1 MTEKPRKRQKL
12 PKPVEITLPHET
24 YQPRKVETSK
34 EYDMP
39 EASVEEIRN
48 AFFRPV
54 KVRRERRG

>member
-1 MTEKPRKRQKL
+1 MTEKARKRQKL
-12 PKPVEITLPHET
+12 PKPVTITLPHET
-24 YQPRKVETSK
+24 YQPRKAETAK

-39 EASVEEIRN
+39 GASVDEIRN